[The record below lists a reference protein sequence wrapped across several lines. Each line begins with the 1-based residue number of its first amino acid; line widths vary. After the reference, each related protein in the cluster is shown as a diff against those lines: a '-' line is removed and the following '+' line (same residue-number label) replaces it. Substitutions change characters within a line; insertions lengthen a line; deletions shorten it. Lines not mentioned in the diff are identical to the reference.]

1 MKDIRRVA
9 DAAEAAL
16 RAQGATKYN
25 LVVSETQTREFNAE
39 NGEFSLFRTVLGNT
53 AAARVFLDGR
63 MGTASRNDVS
73 DEGLEAMASDALS
86 AARSADADP
95 DYDIAPDQGREC
107 FRQGVYEPDMDR
119 FFERIRELLS
129 DVGKQY
135 PKIAVMLMMGSHTRA
150 HTIYRN
156 TNGTEFEE
164 LAGFYDFGLEFASRD
179 GEKVTSIDY
188 AGLTLTELE
197 RPFIELGS
205 IRRHLED
212 TQASLDAAPVEGKF
226 TGTLLFTPECL
237 GSFIGMIMSNYASD
251 GVILD
256 GTSLWLDKVGQQV
269 AGEMLTVSFRPGDPR
284 IAAAEMFTSDGFRSE
299 DVVFIEN
306 GMLRTHLLSL
316 YAANKTKRPV
326 TKNACS
332 AMIIEPGDKSLAE
345 LISQTKKGLLVG
357 GFSGGQPGA
366 NGEFSGVAKNSFLI
380 ENGKIA
386 GAVTETMINGNL
398 GDIIRNIEGI
408 SREVLC
414 DGNSVLPYMAV
425 GGAVIS
431 GK

>member
-9 DAAEAAL
+9 DAAETAL
-16 RAQGATKYN
+16 KVQGATKYN
-25 LVVSETQTREFNAE
+25 LAVSETQTREFNAE
-39 NGEFSLFRTVLGNT
+39 NGEFSLFRTVLSNS

-63 MGTASRNDVS
+63 MGSSSRNDIS
-73 DEGLEAMASDALS
+73 NEGLESMARDAVS
-86 AARSADADP
+86 AARSGEEDSA
-95 DYDIAPDQGREC
+95 YDIAPDQGRET
-107 FRQGVYEPDMDR
+107 FRQGVYDPDMDR
-119 FFERIRELLS
+119 FFERIKELLE
-129 DVGKQY
+129 DIERDY
-135 PKIAVMLMMGSHTRA
+135 PRIAVMLMMGSHTRA
-150 HTIYRN
+150 HTLYRN

-164 LAGFYDFGLEFASRD
+164 YAGFYDFGLEFAARD

-188 AGLTLTELE
+188 AGLTLTDLGT
-197 RPFIELGS
+197 PFIEQGS
-205 IRRHLED
+205 IRRHLQDTED
-212 TQASLDAAPVEGKF
+212 SLEAVALKGKF

-237 GSFIGMIMSNYASD
+237 GSFLGMIMGNFASD

-269 AGEMLTVSFRPGDPR
+269 AGKSLTVSFRSGDPR
-284 IAAAEMFTSDGFRSE
+284 IAAADMYTSDGFRSE
-299 DVVFIEN
+299 DTVFIEN
-306 GMLRTHLLSL
+306 GTLKTHLLSL
-316 YAANKTKRPV
+316 YAANKTGRPV

-332 AMIIEPGDKSLAE
+332 AMIVEPGGKSFTE
-345 LISQTKKGLLVG
+345 LIAQTKRGLLVG

-380 ENGKIA
+380 EDGKIS

-398 GDIIRNIEGI
+398 GDIIMDIEGI
-408 SREVLC
+408 SKEVLC
-414 DGNSVLPYMAV
+414 DGNSVLPYLAV